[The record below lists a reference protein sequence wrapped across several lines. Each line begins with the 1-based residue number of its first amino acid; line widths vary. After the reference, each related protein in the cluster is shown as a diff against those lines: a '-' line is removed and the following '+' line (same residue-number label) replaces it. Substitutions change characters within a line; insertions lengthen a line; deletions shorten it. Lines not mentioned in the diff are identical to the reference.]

1 MRSVVVFEHLTL
13 DGVMQAPG
21 RVAEDRRDGF
31 EHDGWATL
39 WDRIIAGV
47 APGSGRRLFDT
58 GARPALRLVDA
69 KAAPRGAV
77 IATYQE
83 SG

>member
-1 MRSVVVFEHLTL
+1 MRRIVVFEHLTL

-21 RVAEDRRDGF
+21 RADEDRRGGF
-31 EHDGWATL
+31 EHGGWATL

-47 APGSGRRLFDT
+47 ALGSGRRLFDT
-58 GARPALRLVDA
+58 GARAVLRLVDA
-69 KAAPRGAV
+69 KAAPSCVV